1 MSRHAVIV
9 GAGVTGLSTAYHLAR
24 KSYGKVTV
32 IEKGRVG
39 DGASGRAAGII
50 TGLLWSETGVRA
62 RQISLTRFR
71 ELSGELDGYQ
81 FQDVGCL
88 NLFDAASWP
97 ERERLLPLYDRLG
110 VEYTIM
116 DKAEMA
122 KAWPDLALTGEPVGL
137 FDPLGGYSEPD
148 HYLPAL
154 AAGCRAQGVEIREGC
169 MISDFITDS
178 GRMAGVVVGGKRIE
192 ADAVVSTVHVWTLKV
207 LESIGLQ
214 LPLKSFV
221 HQRYVTAPLPS
232 PVQIPAVNANP
243 YGGYIRPA
251 YGQRLLAGIENPS
264 APEFRVPDRSFE
276 MSTISPPPGLAAA
289 ARDNLLPLV
298 PKAAR
303 SARTDRADCPN
314 PARSDQADHTDSADW
329 AGDAG
334 DAEYAE
340 YAEYAGWEIEKA
352 GLLSFSRDGE
362 PVLGPV
368 DRFPGLYVGV
378 AFHSGGFAYNPA
390 SGVLLA
396 GCVSDGRP
404 EVDIADF
411 SPNRFDP
418 DETDAYNRTLITH
431 AEYSIPGHS
440 RRH

>member
-24 KSYGKVTV
+24 KSYGRITV

-39 DGASGRAAGII
+39 DGASSRAAGII
-50 TGLLWSETGVRA
+50 TGLLWSETGVQA
-62 RQISLTRFR
+62 RKISLTRFR
-71 ELSGELDGYQ
+71 ELSDELDGYR

-116 DKAEMA
+116 DRGEMA
-122 KAWPDLALTGEPVGL
+122 ATWPDLVLTEEPVGL
-137 FDPLGGYSEPD
+137 LDPLGGYSEPD

-154 AAGCRAQGVEIREGC
+154 AEGCRTLGVQIREGC

-178 GRMAGVVVGGKRIE
+178 GRMAGVVAGEERIE

-214 LPLKSFV
+214 LPLKSFI
-221 HQRYVTAPLPS
+221 HQRYVTAPLS
-232 PVQIPAVNANP
+232 APVRIPAVNANP

-251 YGQRLLAGIENPS
+251 HGQRLLAGIENPS
-264 APEFRVPDRSFE
+264 APEFRVPDRSFD
-276 MSTISPPPGLAAA
+276 MSAITPPPGLSDA
-289 ARDNLLPLV
+289 ARENLLPLV
-298 PKAAR
+298 PNAIR
-303 SARTDRADCPN
+303 SGG
-314 PARSDQADHTDSADW
+314 SGQADWTGW
-329 AGDAG
+329 AGW
-334 DAEYAE
+334 
-340 YAEYAGWEIEKA
+340 AGWEIEKA

-368 DRFPGLYVGV
+368 HRFPGLYVGV

-390 SGVLLA
+390 AGVLLA
-396 GCVSDGRP
+396 GCVADGRP
-404 EVDIADF
+404 EINIEDF

-418 DETDAYNRTLITH
+418 EETDAYNRTLITH
-431 AEYSIPGHS
+431 GEYSMPGHS

>member
-1 MSRHAVIV
+1 MSRHAVIA

-24 KSYGKVTV
+24 KSYGRITV

-39 DGASGRAAGII
+39 DGASSRAAGII

-62 RQISLTRFR
+62 RQISLRRFR
-71 ELSGELDGYQ
+71 ELSDELDGYR

-122 KAWPDLALTGEPVGL
+122 SMWPDLALTGEPVGL
-137 FDPLGGYSEPD
+137 FDPMGGYSEPD

-154 AAGCRAQGVEIREGC
+154 AAGCRALGVEIREGC

-178 GRMAGVVVGGKRIE
+178 GRMAGVVAGDERIE

-232 PVQIPAVNANP
+232 PVRIPAVNANP

-264 APEFRVPDRSFE
+264 APEFRVPDRSFQ
-276 MSTISPPPGLAAA
+276 MSTISPPPGLGDA

-298 PKAAR
+298 PNAAR
-303 SARTDRADCPN
+303 SNRSDRSDRAGY
-314 PARSDQADHTDSADW
+314 ADYAD
-329 AGDAG
+329 
-334 DAEYAE
+334 
-340 YAEYAGWEIEKA
+340 YAGYADWEIEKA

-396 GCVSDGRP
+396 GCVADGRP

-411 SPNRFDP
+411 SPDRFDP

-431 AEYSIPGHS
+431 AEYSLPGHS

>member
-24 KSYGKVTV
+24 RSYGKVTV

-39 DGASGRAAGII
+39 DGASSRAAGII
-50 TGLLWSETGVRA
+50 TGLLWTETGVRA
-62 RQISLTRFR
+62 RGISLRRFR
-71 ELSGELDGYQ
+71 ELSHELDGYRY
-81 FQDVGCL
+81 QDVGCL

-116 DKAEMA
+116 DRAGMA
-122 KAWPDLALTGEPVGL
+122 ATWPDLVLTGEPIGL

-154 AAGCRAQGVEIREGC
+154 AGGCRALGVEIREGC

-178 GRMAGVVVGGKRIE
+178 GRMAGVVAAGERIE

-232 PVQIPAVNANP
+232 PVRIPAVNANP
-243 YGGYIRPA
+243 CGGYIRPH
-251 YGQRLLAGIENPS
+251 YGRRLLAGIENPA
-264 APEFRVPDRSFE
+264 APEFRVPDRSFQ
-276 MSTISPPPGLAAA
+276 MSAVSPPPGFGAA

-303 SARTDRADCPN
+303 S
-314 PARSDQADHTDSADW
+314 
-329 AGDAG
+329 
-334 DAEYAE
+334 
-340 YAEYAGWEIEKA
+340 GWEIEKA

-368 DRFPGLYVGV
+368 HRFPGLYVGV

-390 SGVLLA
+390 AGVLLA
-396 GCVSDGRP
+396 GCVADGTP
-404 EVDIADF
+404 EIDIADF
-411 SPNRFDP
+411 SPDRFDP

-431 AEYSIPGHS
+431 AEYSLPGHS

>member
-9 GAGVTGLSTAYHLAR
+9 GAGVTGLSTAYHLVR

-39 DGASGRAAGII
+39 DGASSRAAGII
-50 TGLLWSETGVRA
+50 TGLLWSETGVRT

-71 ELSGELDGYQ
+71 ELSEELDGYR

-88 NLFDAASWP
+88 NLFDTASWP

-110 VEYTIM
+110 VAYTIM
-116 DKAEMA
+116 DRAEMA
-122 KAWPDLALTGEPVGL
+122 ATWPDLALTGEPVGL

-154 AAGCRAQGVEIREGC
+154 ADGCRALGVEIREGC
-169 MISDFITDS
+169 MVSDFITDS
-178 GRMAGVVVGGKRIE
+178 GRMAGVVAGEERVE

-207 LESIGLQ
+207 LERIGLQ

-221 HQRYVTAPLPS
+221 HQRYVTAPLPA
-232 PVQIPAVNANP
+232 PIRIPAVNANP

-276 MSTISPPPGLAAA
+276 MAAVSPPPGLGDA

-303 SARTDRADCPN
+303 FGRA
-314 PARSDQADHTDSADW
+314 DSAD
-329 AGDAG
+329 
-334 DAEYAE
+334 
-340 YAEYAGWEIEKA
+340 YAGWEIEKA

-396 GCVSDGRP
+396 ECVADGKP
-404 EVDIADF
+404 GIDIGDF

-431 AEYSIPGHS
+431 AEYSLPGHS